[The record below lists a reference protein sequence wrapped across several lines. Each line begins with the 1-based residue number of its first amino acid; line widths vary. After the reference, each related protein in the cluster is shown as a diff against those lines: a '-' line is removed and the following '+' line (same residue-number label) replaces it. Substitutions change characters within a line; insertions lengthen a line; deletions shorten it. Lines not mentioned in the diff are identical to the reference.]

1 MDTKDEFFIP
11 EEVIEWI
18 GQKKSEY
25 LSKLIELVSDDDF
38 GFEDYHQFDQ
48 HIPETI
54 GEADRVFEETVDSQ
68 IIRTCVKTYVQ
79 DKRFHQVVLGTVI
92 PDENSEAM
100 VFVPILSFVTNKD
113 ELVRE
118 FADGEAVSR
127 PTLN

>member
-11 EEVIEWI
+11 EEMIEWI
-18 GQKKSEY
+18 GQKKSEF

-38 GFEDYHQFDQ
+38 GFADYHLYDH

-54 GEADRVFEETVDSQ
+54 GEADRIFEETVDSQ
-68 IIRTCVKTYVQ
+68 ILRTCVKTYVQ
-79 DKRFHQVVLGTVI
+79 DKRFHQVVLGTVL
-92 PDENSEAM
+92 PDENSQAM

-113 ELVRE
+113 EVVRE